1 MSNSVFIPLAVIA
14 PIVLTVGLGI
24 LLAWLGPFLTRYFRT
39 NVPSEAAMKSL
50 NAAVYAPRERKP
62 AKPIA
67 PNREPLI
74 LGGIGFIAFIILGF
88 MFLRPDAAHVRA
100 EDNKKLA
107 EVAAAQAEAAKGPTL
122 VVVKS
127 AAEADAELA
136 KLPAG
141 NAADGEKQFTLAGC
155 VGCHAQE
162 KDKKLVGPSFYG
174 LFIRAANG
182 KPGYS
187 AKAYLYESI
196 VNPNEHVVEGYQPNI
211 MQQTYAKT
219 LSQQNMADL
228 LAWIEKAHS
237 EK

>member
-24 LLAWLGPFLTRYFRT
+24 LLAWLGPFLTRYFRS
-39 NVPSEAAMKSL
+39 NVPSDATMKSL
-50 NAAVYAPRERKP
+50 NAAVYAPVERKP

-74 LGGIGFIAFIILGF
+74 LGGIGFVAFIIMGF

-100 EDNKKLA
+100 EENKKLA
-107 EVAAAQAEAAKGPTL
+107 EDVAKKAEEAKGPSL

-127 AAEADAELA
+127 AAEAEAEIA

-141 NAADGEKQFTLAGC
+141 NAANGEKEFTLGGC
-155 VGCHAQE
+155 VGCHSQE

-174 LFIRAANG
+174 LYLHAAER

-187 AKAYLYESI
+187 AKAYIYESI
-196 VNPNEHVVEGYQPNI
+196 VNPNEFVMEGYQPNI
-211 MQQTYAKT
+211 MTQNFAKT
-219 LSQQNMADL
+219 LTQQNMADL